1 MREALVGSSRTWAVV
16 SVPSRHSAAA
26 LGNGTANASPIDSV
40 VPVAAVVAVKERIIA
55 LLGMLFRVHTRRD
68 HVLRHLAAALEE
80 AEHGIML
87 DAVRQL
93 CVLPRRL
100 VCAEGSVAIGLWA
113 HVPLWRRKRV
123 R

>member
-1 MREALVGSSRTWAVV
+1 MREALVGSSRTWAAV
-16 SVPSRHSAAA
+16 SVPSRNSAAA
-26 LGNGTANASPIDSV
+26 LGNLTALASQMDVV
-40 VPVAAVVAVKERIIA
+40 VPVAAVAAVEARKIA
-55 LLGMLFRVHTRRD
+55 FLGVLLRVHIRRGR
-68 HVLRHLAAALEE
+68 VLRHRAAAVEE
-80 AEHGIML
+80 ALHGIML

-100 VCAEGSVAIGLWA
+100 LCAEGSVAIGLWA